1 MSGKDENENPQ
12 GLPKSLTLKYLNEV
26 LDEPTRKK
34 LLTSLGFKMEVSRE
48 TGQLEDHLHTAI
60 VRWLERKA
68 FDKRITL
75 GDAPKFGSLK
85 NFTTNSAYT
94 DARTW
99 GRDPVCRTLFGA
111 KTQTDFKLEG
121 EGRSTAN
128 FQHPAPADICVEKN
142 EDGKV
147 IDTVVIDNSAAFNEA
162 EFQDVWN
169 RLEKIFERKF
179 GDNGERNLRIMRDFG
194 VEGYSVKEIAQRSS
208 LEDDDVTQ
216 ILSEVRRH
224 MRRDRNKPEMQELM
238 EYLT

>member
-1 MSGKDENENPQ
+1 MSGKDDDEKIHDP
-12 GLPKSLTLKYLNEV
+12 PKSLTLKFLNEIF
-26 LDEPTRKK
+26 DEPTRKK

-75 GDAPKFGSLK
+75 GNAPKFSSLK

-121 EGRSTAN
+121 EGRSTADY
-128 FQHPAPADICVEKN
+128 QHPSPSSICVEKN
-142 EDGKV
+142 DDGKIV
-147 IDTVVIDNSAAFNEA
+147 NTTIIDSSVAHQQTDFE
-162 EFQDVWN
+162 QVWQ
-169 RLEKIFERKF
+169 RLEKIFEKKF
-179 GDNGERNLRIMRDFG
+179 GGNGERNLRIMCDFG
-194 VEGYSVKEIAQRSS
+194 VEGYSVKEIAKRCS

-224 MRRDRNKPEMQELM
+224 MRRDRNKPEMQDLM
-238 EYLT
+238 GYLT